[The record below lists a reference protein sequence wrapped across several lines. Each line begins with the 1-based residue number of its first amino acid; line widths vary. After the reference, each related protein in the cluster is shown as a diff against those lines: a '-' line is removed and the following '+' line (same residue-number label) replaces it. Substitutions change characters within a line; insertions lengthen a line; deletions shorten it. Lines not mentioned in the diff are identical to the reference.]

1 MNEDLMESLKILAP
15 RLKEM
20 FQQDI
25 AVTITDTEKYIAYY
39 PGDKID
45 VKITVGSE
53 VSKKDPIYRSFTTGE
68 ILKGNAPKTIY
79 GVPFR
84 AVSSPLKN
92 AKGDIIGAI
101 GIAKSLESHEKVQEY
116 AENLFCSLE
125 ETNASIHEVASD
137 SKRLSDKI
145 NQVITFSESAEQK
158 IKESTQAIE
167 LIKKISAQSNLLGL
181 NAAIEAARAGELGKG
196 FAVVAAEMRNLAQL
210 SNESSIQISKSLS
223 EMTESIK
230 QILSEVKSIGE
241 ISDYQAS
248 ITDSMSKVIE
258 EISTTSE
265 NLINMTKLID

>member
-1 MNEDLMESLKILAP
+1 MNEDIMEAIKILAP
-15 RLKEM
+15 HLKEM

-25 AVTITDTEKYIAYY
+25 AITVTDTEKYIAYY

-45 VKITVGSE
+45 VKITVGNE
-53 VSKKDPIYRSFTTGE
+53 VSKTDPIYRSFTNGE

-92 AKGDIIGAI
+92 KNGDIVGAI
-101 GIAKSLESHEKVQEY
+101 GIAKSLDSQEKVQEY
-116 AENLFCSLE
+116 AEGLFCSLE
-125 ETNASIHEVASD
+125 ETNASVHEVASD

-167 LIKKISAQSNLLGL
+167 SIKKISSQSNLLGL
-181 NAAIEAARAGELGKG
+181 NAAIEAVRAGESGKG
-196 FAVVAAEMRNLAQL
+196 FSVVAAEMRKLAQL
-210 SNESSIQISKSLS
+210 SNESSIKISKSLS
-223 EMTESIK
+223 EMTESLKKI
-230 QILSEVKSIGE
+230 ITEVKGIGE

-248 ITDSMSKVIE
+248 VTESMSKVIE
-258 EISTTSE
+258 DISNTSE